1 MSALTRLTDIWKTLL
16 EFTEVVSRVG
26 VHVDWTLGLVH
37 RLHQLGEHI
46 LSLVN
51 IHRSY
56 KLLHLFRSLNN
67 YIKAA
72 PVVFAKIYRP
82 GEVGKPLNMFLDL

>member
-56 KLLHLFRSLNN
+56 KLLHLFHSLNN
-67 YIKAA
+67 IKAA

-82 GEVGKPLNMFLDL
+82 VRLENL